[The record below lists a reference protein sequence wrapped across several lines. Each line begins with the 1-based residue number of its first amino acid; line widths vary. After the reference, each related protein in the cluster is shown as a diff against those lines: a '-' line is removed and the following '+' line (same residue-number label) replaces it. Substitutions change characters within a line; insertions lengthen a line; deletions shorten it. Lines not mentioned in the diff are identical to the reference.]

1 MKLLVVTHNLPLPRW
16 GAGTRNYHL
25 LNALAR
31 VHEVSLFATVDRLPD
46 PDDVALLRT
55 AARDI
60 FTCVLPSGRNKR
72 VRQMGA
78 LLRGRS
84 YELTTYAPRY
94 VRAAFAQVVREGRFD
109 AVFFE
114 SAVVAGHDL
123 PPGVLRIVD
132 EHNVEHE
139 VLRRTSQSDTG
150 QLRRLYNHLEC
161 HNLRAGELARCARAD
176 LILATSDRDAATL
189 RALLPG
195 RPVRVVPNGVDTAA
209 FGARCEEPDTPE
221 AEVEVGVEAPSRVV
235 FTGTLGYYPNVQ
247 AVLTF
252 AAHCWPRIRAAVP
265 GATWQIVGSYPP
277 PEVLRLGELPGVTVT
292 GAVPAVQPYLA
303 SAAVAVAPLLV
314 GGGTRLKILE
324 ALAMGRAVVTT
335 SVGCEGLAV
344 EDGRHLLVADDP
356 AAFADAVIALLGDAE
371 RRAAL
376 GAAGRALVED
386 RYTWER
392 CGATLLHA
400 LDTLD
405 SLYSLDTRKELTD
418 GAHADASLAAA
429 RR

>member
-31 VHEVSLFATVDRLPD
+31 AHEVSLFATVDRLPD

-60 FTCVLPSGRNKR
+60 FTCVLPAGRNKR
-72 VRQMGA
+72 VRQIAA
-78 LLRGRS
+78 LLCGRS

-109 AVFFE
+109 AVLFE

-139 VLRRTSQSDTG
+139 VLRRTSQSDAG
-150 QLRRLYNHLEC
+150 QLRRLYNRLEYR
-161 HNLRAGELARCARAD
+161 NLRAGELARCARAD
-176 LILATSDRDAATL
+176 LILATSDRDADTL

-195 RPVRVVPNGVDTAA
+195 RPVRVVPNGVDTTA
-209 FGARCEEPDTPE
+209 FGVAGVPPDATE
-221 AEVEVGVEAPSRVV
+221 ASSRVV

-265 GATWQIVGSYPP
+265 GATWRIVGSYPP
-277 PEVLRLGELPGVTVT
+277 PEVLRLAELPGVTVT

-303 SAAVAVAPLLV
+303 SAAVAVAPLLI

-324 ALAMGRAVVTT
+324 AFAMGRAVVTT

-356 AAFADAVIALLGDAE
+356 AAFADAVIALLGDAD
-371 RRAAL
+371 RRVAL

-392 CGATLLHA
+392 CGATLLRT

-405 SLYSLDTRKELTD
+405 SLYSLDTRKGATD
-418 GAHADASLAAA
+418 GAHAGAPLAAA

>member
-31 VHEVSLFATVDRLPD
+31 MHEVSLFATVDRLPD

-60 FTCVLPSGRNKR
+60 FTCVLPAGRNKR
-72 VRQMGA
+72 VRQIGA

-94 VRAAFAQVVREGRFD
+94 VRAAFAQVVRKGRFD
-109 AVFFE
+109 AVLFE

-139 VLRRTSQSDTG
+139 VLRRTSQSDVG
-150 QLRRLYNHLEC
+150 QLRRLYNRLEYL
-161 HNLRAGELARCARAD
+161 NLRAGELARCARAD
-176 LILATSDRDAATL
+176 LILATSNRDADTL

-195 RPVRVVPNGVDTAA
+195 RPVRVVPNGVDTTV
-209 FGARCEEPDTPE
+209 FGARCAGPE
-221 AEVEVGVEAPSRVV
+221 ATEEEAPGRVV

-265 GATWQIVGSYPP
+265 GATWRIVGSYPP

-303 SAAVAVAPLLV
+303 SAAVAIAPLLV

-324 ALAMGRAVVTT
+324 AFAMGRAVVTT

-344 EDGRHLLVADDP
+344 EDGRHLLVADDS
-356 AAFADAVIALLGDAE
+356 ATFADAVITLLGDAD

-392 CGATLLHA
+392 CGATLLRA

-405 SLYSLDTRKELTD
+405 SLYSLDTRKEVTD
-418 GAHADASLAAA
+418 GAHAGAPLAAT

>member
-16 GAGTRNYHL
+16 GAGTRNYYL

-31 VHEVSLFATVDRLPD
+31 AHEVSLFATVDRLPD
-46 PDDVALLRT
+46 PDDVTLLRT
-55 AARDI
+55 AARAI
-60 FTCVLPSGRNKR
+60 FTCVLPAGRNKR
-72 VRQMGA
+72 VRQISA

-94 VRAAFAQVVREGRFD
+94 VRAAFTQVVRDGRFD
-109 AVFFE
+109 AVLFE

-123 PPGVLRIVD
+123 PPGVRCIVD

-139 VLRRTSQSDTG
+139 VLRRTFQSDVG
-150 QLRRLYNHLEC
+150 RLRQLYNRLEYR
-161 HNLRAGELARCARAD
+161 NLRAGEIARCARAD
-176 LILATSDRDAATL
+176 LILATSERDADAL

-195 RPVRVVPNGVDTAA
+195 RPVSVVPNGVDTVA
-209 FGARCEEPDTPE
+209 FGAQNAEPD
-221 AEVEVGVEAPSRVV
+221 VEEAPGRVV

-247 AVLTF
+247 AVLSF

-265 GATWQIVGSYPP
+265 EATWQIVGSFPP

-292 GAVPAVQPYLA
+292 GAVPAVRPHLA

-324 ALAMGRAVVTT
+324 AFAMSRAVVAT

-356 AAFADAVIALLGDAE
+356 AAFADAVIALLRDAG
-371 RRAAL
+371 RRATL
-376 GAAGRALVED
+376 GAAGRALVEA
-386 RYTWER
+386 RYTWES
-392 CGATLLHA
+392 CGATLLRA
-400 LDTLD
+400 LDTLNTLD
-405 SLYSLDTRKELTD
+405 DLDTGKGSTNGSRA
-418 GAHADASLAAA
+418 GALLAAA

>member
-25 LNALAR
+25 LHALAR
-31 VHEVSLFATVDRLPD
+31 AHEVSLFATVDRLPD

-60 FTCVLPSGRNKR
+60 FTCVLPAGRNKR
-72 VRQMGA
+72 LRQMGA

-84 YELTTYAPRY
+84 YELTTYAPGY
-94 VRAAFAQVVREGRFD
+94 VRAAFAQVMREGRFD
-109 AVFFE
+109 AVLFE

-123 PPGVLRIVD
+123 PPGVRRIVD

-139 VLRRTSQSDTG
+139 VLRRTFQSDAG
-150 QLRRLYNHLEC
+150 QLRRLYNRLEYR
-161 HNLRAGELARCARAD
+161 NLRAGEIARCARAD
-176 LILATSDRDAATL
+176 LILATSERDADTL
-189 RALLPG
+189 RGLLPG
-195 RPVRVVPNGVDTAA
+195 RPVCVVPNGVDTAA
-209 FGARCEEPDTPE
+209 FDAAHAPPETVAEARAEE
-221 AEVEVGVEAPSRVV
+221 GEAPERVV

-252 AAHCWPRIRAAVP
+252 AVHCWPRIRAAVP
-265 GATWQIVGSYPP
+265 QATWQIVGSYPP

-292 GAVPAVQPYLA
+292 GTVPAVQPYLA

-324 ALAMGRAVVTT
+324 AFAMGRAVDTT
-335 SVGCEGLAV
+335 SVGCEALAV
-344 EDGRHLLVADDP
+344 GHGRHLLVADDP
-356 AAFADAVIALLGDAE
+356 AAFADGVIALLGDAE

-376 GAAGRALVED
+376 GAAGRALVEE

-392 CGATLLHA
+392 CGATLRRA
-400 LDTLD
+400 LDTLE
-405 SLYSLDTRKELTD
+405 SLNTGKGSSD
-418 GAHADASLAAA
+418 GSSAGAPLAAA
-429 RR
+429 RH

>member
-31 VHEVSLFATVDRLPD
+31 AHEVSLFATVDRLPD

-60 FTCVLPSGRNKR
+60 FTCVLPAGRNKR

-109 AVFFE
+109 AVLFE

-139 VLRRTSQSDTG
+139 VLRRTFQSDAG
-150 QLRRLYNHLEC
+150 QLRRLYNRLEY

-176 LILATSDRDAATL
+176 LILATSERDADAL

-195 RPVRVVPNGVDTAA
+195 RPVCVVPNGVDTAA
-209 FGARCEEPDTPE
+209 FGAASAGPE
-221 AEVEVGVEAPSRVV
+221 ADEGETPSRVV

-277 PEVLRLGELPGVTVT
+277 PEVLRLAELPGVTVT

-303 SAAVAVAPLLV
+303 SAAVAVAPLLI

-324 ALAMGRAVVTT
+324 AFAMGRAVVTT

-356 AAFADAVIALLGDAE
+356 DAFADAVIALLGDAE

-392 CGATLLHA
+392 CGATLLRA

-418 GAHADASLAAA
+418 GAHAGAPLAAA